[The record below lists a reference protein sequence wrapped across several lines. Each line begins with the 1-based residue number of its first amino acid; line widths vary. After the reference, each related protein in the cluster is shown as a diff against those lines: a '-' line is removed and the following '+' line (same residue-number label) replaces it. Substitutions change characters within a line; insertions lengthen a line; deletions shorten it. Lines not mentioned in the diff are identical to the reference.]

1 MMMRN
6 RSFSRRSRQR
16 GVVLLFALV
25 VLVILLAGGVAVIRS
40 MNTSLASAGNL
51 AFKRDLVNQGEQA
64 IATVLNTFSGSGAL
78 TAAVTRNSNLK
89 SANYSATTLATND
102 RGVPTALLS
111 DSVFDT
117 VGVASNDI
125 ENTDAKVKIRYV
137 IDRLCNAASSPG
149 TQGPGGCVF
158 PPAANDVR
166 GGSSQEMGTR
176 LPPPPSTTY
185 RLSMRVTGPRDTQ
198 VFLQASFARPEQ

>member
-1 MMMRN
+1 MMRH

-40 MNTSLASAGNL
+40 MNTSLGSAGNL

-64 IATVLNTFSGSGAL
+64 IATVLSTFSGSGAL
-78 TAAVTRNSNLK
+78 TAAATRNSNLK
-89 SANYSATTLATND
+89 SANYSATTLETND

-111 DSVFDT
+111 NSVFDT

-125 ENTDAKVKIRYV
+125 ENADAKVKIRYV
-137 IDRLCNAASSPG
+137 IDRLCSAASSPG
-149 TQGPGGCVF
+149 TQGPSGCVF

-166 GGSSQEMGTR
+166 GGSSQEMATR

>member
-1 MMMRN
+1 MMRH
-6 RSFSRRSRQR
+6 RSLSPRSRQR

-40 MNTSLASAGNL
+40 MNTSLSSAGNL

-64 IATVLNTFSGSGAL
+64 IATVLGRFSGSGSL
-78 TAAVTRNSNLK
+78 STAAARNSNLK
-89 SANYSATTLATND
+89 SANYSATTLETND
-102 RGVPTALLS
+102 SGVPTALLNNT
-111 DSVFDT
+111 VFNTIGEAD
-117 VGVASNDI
+117 NDI
-125 ENTDAKVKIRYV
+125 KNVDAKVDIRYV
-137 IDRLCNAASSPG
+137 IDRLCSAASSPG
-149 TQGPGGCVF
+149 AQGPTGCVF

-166 GGSSQEMGTR
+166 GGSSQEMATR

>member
-1 MMMRN
+1 MMRH
-6 RSFSRRSRQR
+6 RSLSPRSRQR

-40 MNTSLASAGNL
+40 MNTSLSSAGNL
-51 AFKRDLVNQGEQA
+51 AFKRDLVNQGEKA
-64 IATVLNTFSGSGAL
+64 IATVLSTFSGSGDL
-78 TAAVTRNSNLK
+78 STAAARNSNLK
-89 SANYSATTLATND
+89 SANYSATTLETND
-102 RGVPTALLS
+102 SGVPTALLNNT
-111 DSVFDT
+111 VFNT
-117 VGVASNDI
+117 IGEANNDLK
-125 ENTDAKVKIRYV
+125 NDGAKVTIRYV
-137 IDRLCNAASSPG
+137 IDRLCGAASSPG

-166 GGSSQEMGTR
+166 GGSSQEMATR